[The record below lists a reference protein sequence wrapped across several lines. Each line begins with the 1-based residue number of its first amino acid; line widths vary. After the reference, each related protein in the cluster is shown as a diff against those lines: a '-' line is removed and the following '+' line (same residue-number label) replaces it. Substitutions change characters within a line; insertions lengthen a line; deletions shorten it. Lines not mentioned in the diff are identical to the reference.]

1 MMKNVFKLN
10 NVFLY
15 YKRNILSMK
24 KIVLFLYELF
34 IFAPIFILA
43 TIVTAV
49 TVMIG
54 CLVGNRT
61 FWGYYP
67 PKYWSKLAC
76 RLALCKINVVR
87 NGELDPNKSYIFV
100 PNHQGAFDIFLIYGY
115 LNQNIKWV
123 QKQELRKLPFVG
135 KASEIAGHVFVDQ
148 SNLKSMKDTI
158 VKAEAELKKGSS
170 MVIFPEGARTKTG
183 KMGRFKRGAFI
194 IAKEMNLEIVPVTVN
209 GPYDLMKIN
218 TYFLNPC
225 KLELIIHEPI
235 STKDLNED
243 NMSEFI
249 DNCREIVYS
258 GLWEKYK

>member
-1 MMKNVFKLN
+1 M
-10 NVFLY
+10 
-15 YKRNILSMK
+15 SMK
-24 KIVLFLYELF
+24 KIVLFIYELF
-34 IFAPIFILA
+34 IFAPIFVLA
-43 TIVTAV
+43 TIITAV

-54 CLVGNRT
+54 CLFGNRK

-76 RLALCKINVVR
+76 RLALCRIKVVR
-87 NGELDPNKSYIFV
+87 HSKLDPNKSYVFV

-148 SNLKSMKDTI
+148 SNLKSMKNTI
-158 VKAEAELKKGSS
+158 VKAEAQLGKGSS

-183 KMGRFKRGAFI
+183 KMGRFKRGAFV

-209 GPYDLMKIN
+209 GPFDLMKIN
-218 TYFLNPC
+218 TYLINPC
-225 KLELIIHEPI
+225 KLELIVHEPI
-235 STKDLNED
+235 STKELTDD
-243 NMSEFI
+243 NMPEFI
-249 DNCREIVYS
+249 NNCHEIVHS

>member
-1 MMKNVFKLN
+1 
-10 NVFLY
+10 
-15 YKRNILSMK
+15 MK
-24 KIVLFLYELF
+24 KIFLFLYELF
-34 IFAPIFILA
+34 IFAPIFVLA
-43 TIVTAV
+43 TIITAV

-54 CLVGNRT
+54 CLVGNRK

-67 PKYWSKLAC
+67 PHYWSKLAC
-76 RLALCKINVVR
+76 RLALCRIKVVR
-87 NGELDPNKSYIFV
+87 HGELDPNKSYVFV

-158 VKAEAELKKGSS
+158 SKAQSQLGEGSS

-183 KMGRFKRGAFI
+183 KMGRFKRGGFI

-209 GPYDLMKIN
+209 GPFDLMKIG
-218 TYFLNPC
+218 TYLINPG
-225 KLELIIHEPI
+225 KLELIVHQPI
-235 STKDLNED
+235 PTD
-243 NMSEFI
+243 NLTDENMQEFI
-249 DNCREIVYS
+249 NNCRETVHS